1 MAIAPCCVLLC
12 SAELGA
18 ALAECNMPC
27 MRHEVVHMYRML
39 QSSSPGARSI
49 KSMQCIHTSTLRA
62 SRTGKRMQ
70 VRGAEGDLR
79 NNAVIMALTWS
90 LTRAVA
96 VLLPLLE
103 LVA

>member
-1 MAIAPCCVLLC
+1 
-12 SAELGA
+12 
-18 ALAECNMPC
+18 
-27 MRHEVVHMYRML
+27 
-39 QSSSPGARSI
+39 
-49 KSMQCIHTSTLRA
+49 
-62 SRTGKRMQ
+62 MQ